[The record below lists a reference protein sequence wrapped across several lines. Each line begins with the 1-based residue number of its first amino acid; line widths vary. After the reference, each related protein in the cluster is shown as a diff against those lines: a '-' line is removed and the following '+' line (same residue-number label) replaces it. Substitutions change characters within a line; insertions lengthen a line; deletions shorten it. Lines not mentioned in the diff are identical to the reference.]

1 MSTKIKYDS
10 FGNSIDGTDYCTG
23 VETFAQNLIEDNESD
38 ATMTFPS
45 ANGWISPRS
54 ETYKLED
61 VNAQIILPKN
71 IYNQP
76 NVKISVSYGNAKKD
90 LIEFYDRAE
99 NRTYY
104 LMYAIDK
111 TGKEQ
116 NYIDISDFVVSDT
129 IHGTLTMPK
138 TSEQACAAIP
148 NKGNT
153 LIYRENKIQ
162 IYSKDYSI
170 WTTTSENS
178 RNWQIAI
185 ESAIRYKYQ
194 SFIVKD
200 NRENISTI
208 QNVDNLINIYFVSVL
223 TNNPYDLQFRVE
235 YIPMSSDIKIRARKS
250 AKQNADY
257 IQPIN
262 QRAEINSASALGKFL
277 YNTAQKMG
285 TEQITLVKWYTK
297 IADIPPLG
305 CRVRHNG
312 EHYILTANSLE
323 MTNCVQ
329 VKVTHT
335 LSKNWSNKSQY
346 VSVDQKYRNYKI
358 PADILW
364 RNMHWEDYI
373 EVTTDGVVQN
383 AEAGDLTMSVIEGST
398 TKRRSEEHT
407 SELQSHV
414 RISYA
419 VFCLKKIFL
428 MIRRPPRSTLF
439 PYTTLFRSSLS
450 SFCVVS
456 NALRLNL
463 FKLRDN
469 RHDHKR
475 TNHLND
481 IKEEQTMEKTLEIK
495 GMMCPH
501 CEATVR
507 TALEAMPQVQAA
519 QVSHESG
526 TAVVTLTAPVED
538 DTLRRTVE
546 DKGYTV
552 TAIR

>member
-398 TKRRSEEHT
+398 TKRAIIPR
-407 SELQSHV
+407 
-414 RISYA
+414 
-419 VFCLKKIFL
+419 IFL
-428 MIRRPPRSTLF
+428 CDKTDDVTIFQET
-439 PYTTLFRSSLS
+439 
-450 SFCVVS
+450 
-456 NALRLNL
+456 
-463 FKLRDN
+463 
-469 RHDHKR
+469 KR
-475 TNHLND
+475 
-481 IKEEQTMEKTLEIK
+481 IQE
-495 GMMCPH
+495 
-501 CEATVR
+501 
-507 TALEAMPQVQAA
+507 
-519 QVSHESG
+519 
-526 TAVVTLTAPVED
+526 
-538 DTLRRTVE
+538 
-546 DKGYTV
+546 
-552 TAIR
+552 

>member
-200 NRENISTI
+200 IVRNITI
-208 QNVDNLINIYFVSVL
+208 
-223 TNNPYDLQFRVE
+223 
-235 YIPMSSDIKIRARKS
+235 
-250 AKQNADY
+250 
-257 IQPIN
+257 
-262 QRAEINSASALGKFL
+262 
-277 YNTAQKMG
+277 
-285 TEQITLVKWYTK
+285 
-297 IADIPPLG
+297 
-305 CRVRHNG
+305 
-312 EHYILTANSLE
+312 
-323 MTNCVQ
+323 
-329 VKVTHT
+329 
-335 LSKNWSNKSQY
+335 
-346 VSVDQKYRNYKI
+346 
-358 PADILW
+358 
-364 RNMHWEDYI
+364 
-373 EVTTDGVVQN
+373 
-383 AEAGDLTMSVIEGST
+383 
-398 TKRRSEEHT
+398 
-407 SELQSHV
+407 
-414 RISYA
+414 
-419 VFCLKKIFL
+419 
-428 MIRRPPRSTLF
+428 
-439 PYTTLFRSSLS
+439 
-450 SFCVVS
+450 
-456 NALRLNL
+456 
-463 FKLRDN
+463 
-469 RHDHKR
+469 
-475 TNHLND
+475 
-481 IKEEQTMEKTLEIK
+481 
-495 GMMCPH
+495 
-501 CEATVR
+501 
-507 TALEAMPQVQAA
+507 
-519 QVSHESG
+519 
-526 TAVVTLTAPVED
+526 
-538 DTLRRTVE
+538 
-546 DKGYTV
+546 
-552 TAIR
+552 